1 MLCWDLIYPSKIKK
15 VFICEVF
22 LDEQNVWAHQLFDE
36 GTRAM
41 LTLELAYK
49 NIPKSQVVI
58 YDLSNIKS
66 IVWRLKILETS
77 QLMCYKDAIL
87 APPLTFVKK

>member
-1 MLCWDLIYPSKIKK
+1 
-15 VFICEVF
+15 
-22 LDEQNVWAHQLFDE
+22 
-36 GTRAM
+36 M